1 MLLIRKTVREG
12 DVIAFEK
19 SVSGARYGW
28 ITDIGIL
35 YVHVATRDKTLLLIP
50 NESFLT
56 QKIENLSLNDN
67 LVRLTIPFGVSYK
80 SDLKKAI
87 LLSASATMNIA
98 RVLKNP
104 VLKCLINEFS
114 DSTVNLILR
123 V

>member
-56 QKIENLSLNDN
+56 
-67 LVRLTIPFGVSYK
+67 
-80 SDLKKAI
+80 
-87 LLSASATMNIA
+87 
-98 RVLKNP
+98 
-104 VLKCLINEFS
+104 
-114 DSTVNLILR
+114 
-123 V
+123 